1 MNIKLFARAITKFLA
16 GVLLVGVLL
25 FLSAGTFA
33 YRQAWLLMGIL
44 FVPMFAAGLVM
55 MKANPELLEKRLNT
69 KEEQGEQKTVI
80 LLSGLMF
87 LAAFAVAGLNYR
99 FGWIIL
105 PAWVSYAAVIVFLFA
120 YLLYAEVLRENA
132 YLSRTVEVQKNQKV
146 VDTGLYGIVRH
157 PLYMTTIL
165 LFLSMPLVLGSV
177 ISFFIMLA
185 YLPIIAK
192 RIRHEETVLKEGLA
206 GYAEYVQRVRFKVIP
221 FVW

>member
-80 LLSGLMF
+80 LLSGQMDRIY
-87 LAAFAVAGLNYR
+87 ARMNY
-99 FGWIIL
+99 IITECQQQL
-105 PAWVSYAAVIVFLFA
+105 
-120 YLLYAEVLRENA
+120 
-132 YLSRTVEVQKNQKV
+132 Q
-146 VDTGLYGIVRH
+146 
-157 PLYMTTIL
+157 
-165 LFLSMPLVLGSV
+165 
-177 ISFFIMLA
+177 
-185 YLPIIAK
+185 
-192 RIRHEETVLKEGLA
+192 
-206 GYAEYVQRVRFKVIP
+206 
-221 FVW
+221 